1 MRLNKNA
8 KILLYGG
15 VIWAFGEG
23 MLGPLLAVFTE
34 KINGNIFDV
43 TWAWATYLI
52 VTGILYI
59 VVGHFLDRKDIKEKI
74 LLTGCALNAV
84 FTFGYLFVSSIW
96 HLLIIQVGLG
106 IAAAFATPAWNALY
120 AKHSKEDYYG
130 FQWGIVGG
138 MNSIVTAIAI
148 IIGGLIINYFS
159 FNTLFLIMGI
169 VQVIATIYQAKIL
182 IDK

>member
-59 VVGHFLDRKDIKEKI
+59 IVGHFLDRKDIKERI
-74 LLTGCALNAV
+74 LLAGYALNAI
-84 FTFGYLFVSSIW
+84 FTFGYLFVSSTW
-96 HLLIIQVGLG
+96 HLFIVQAGLG
-106 IAAAFATPAWNALY
+106 MAVALAAPTWESLY
-120 AKHSKEDYYG
+120 AQYEDKKHAGYT
-130 FQWGIVGG
+130 WGLADGESRLFTALAIV
-138 MNSIVTAIAI
+138 
-148 IIGGLIINYFS
+148 IGGLIVTFFS
-159 FNTLFLIMGI
+159 FRALFLVMGVI
-169 VQVIATIYQAKIL
+169 QVIATIYQTQLLK
-182 IDK
+182 K